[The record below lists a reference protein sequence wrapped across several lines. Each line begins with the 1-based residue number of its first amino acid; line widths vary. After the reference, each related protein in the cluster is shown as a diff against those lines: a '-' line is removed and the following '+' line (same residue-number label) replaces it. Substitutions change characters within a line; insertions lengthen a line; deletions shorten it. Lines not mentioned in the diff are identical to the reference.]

1 MKFLAFG
8 LVAGVSVGLC
18 AQPVVAQAAAPS
30 GLPCLTASPVVALP
44 KAERAQHHA
53 STLVVDAQGRL
64 QAYWFAGS
72 REGAQDVVILRS
84 LWQAGQWSAPQAVL
98 DATRL
103 SELLG
108 RKVRKLGNPVLW
120 RGKDGALQMAVVHV
134 TAGGWAAARVAH
146 LRSGNDGQNF
156 TQAKDWV
163 LSPLWNVSTLVR
175 SPPWPAADGG
185 WLLPVYHEMAVK
197 RAELLKLSET
207 GELIS
212 HQRMESGAGVL
223 QPTLVGRDDQPGFL
237 LSLSRTGDAERA
249 PFIHQQQSLDGGR
262 TWSAPQRLSLPN
274 PNAGIALMAWPAL
287 RGWLLAYN
295 PETSSR
301 KVLSL
306 AWRSW
311 DDPRGEWRPLNAP
324 GLTWQEPG
332 EASYPAFQWQAG
344 AGGPGEVHLSYTSNR
359 ERVLHVRLNGCA
371 SQQPEGARQ

>member
-1 MKFLAFG
+1 M
-8 LVAGVSVGLC
+8 GLC
-18 AQPVVAQAAAPS
+18 AQLVAAQGAAPPS
-30 GLPCLTASPVVALP
+30 LPCLAATQAQPLP
-44 KAERAQHHA
+44 RADRAQHHA

-84 LWQAGQWSAPQAVL
+84 LWQSGQWTEPQPVL
-98 DATRL
+98 DAARL

-146 LRSGNDGQNF
+146 LRSSDDGKNF

-175 SPPWPAADGG
+175 SPPWPSVDGG

-223 QPTLVGRDDQPGFL
+223 QPTLVGRDDQPGYL
-237 LSLSRTGDAERA
+237 LSLSRTGDAEQA

-262 TWSAPQRLSLPN
+262 TWSAPERLSLPN

-301 KVLSL
+301 KTLSL
-306 AWRSW
+306 AWRAW
-311 DDPRGEWRPLNAP
+311 DDPRGEWHPLKAP

-332 EASYPAFQWQAG
+332 EASYPSLQWQAG
-344 AGGPGEVHLSYTSNR
+344 AGGSGEVHLSYTSNR
-359 ERVLHVRLNGCA
+359 ERVHHVRLNSCA
-371 SQQPEGARQ
+371 SPQPEGARQ

>member
-1 MKFLAFG
+1 MCLCTQ
-8 LVAGVSVGLC
+8 LVA
-18 AQPVVAQAAAPS
+18 AQGAAPPS
-30 GLPCLTASPVVALP
+30 LPCLTASQSQPLP
-44 KAERAQHHA
+44 RADRAQHHA

-84 LWQAGQWSAPQAVL
+84 LWQAGQWTPPQAVL

-146 LRSGNDGQNF
+146 LRSGDHGVTFGQ
-156 TQAKDWV
+156 ARDWV

-175 SPPWPAADGG
+175 SPPWPAGDGG
-185 WLLPVYHEMAVK
+185 WWLPVYHEMAVK

-223 QPTLVGRDDQPGFL
+223 QPTLVGRDDKPGFL

-262 TWSAPQRLSLPN
+262 TWSAPQRLELPN

-301 KVLSL
+301 KILSL
-306 AWRSW
+306 AWRAW
-311 DDPRGEWRPLNAP
+311 DDPTGEWRPLTAP
-324 GLTWQEPG
+324 GLRWHEPG
-332 EASYPAFQWQAG
+332 EASYPALQWQASSTG
-344 AGGPGEVHLSYTSNR
+344 LGEVHLSYTSNR
-359 ERVLHVRLNGCA
+359 ERVHHVRLNTCA
-371 SQQPEGARQ
+371 STPTEGSR